1 MQLTLQRKLRP
12 SAAAQWMRCGLSA
25 YAPLD
30 RPEEDGDAAREGTC
44 AAWVAELV
52 INGDATD
59 AADLLGRVHKN
70 GWEVDEEMVKHI
82 NAYLAI
88 LPEHGRAEVFMQT
101 EQLEGT
107 ADHIGVN
114 VITDLK
120 YGYRVVEAVGNW
132 QLLTY
137 LWLCCADRQT
147 FP

>member
-1 MQLTLQRKLRP
+1 MH
-12 SAAAQWMRCGLSA
+12 CGLSA

-52 INGDATD
+52 INGDATCAED
-59 AADLLGRVHKN
+59 MLGKVHKN

-88 LPEHGRAEVFMQT
+88 LPRARAGRG
-101 EQLEGT
+101 LH
-107 ADHIGVN
+107 ADASILRARRTTSAGHDEP

-120 YGYRVVEAVGNW
+120 YGYR
-132 QLLTY
+132 
-137 LWLCCADRQT
+137 
-147 FP
+147 